1 MAINRLSQYNFAIS
15 QSISGSFSTG
25 DTVEASF
32 LAKGNSQYANNY
44 VTQFVD
50 MEYSVSSESI
60 SFSADFGDQP
70 RKAM

>member
-1 MAINRLSQYNFAIS
+1 MSINRLSQYNFAIS

-32 LAKGNSQYANNY
+32 LAKGNSSVSNEY

-50 MEYSVSSESI
+50 LKYSFSSESI
-60 SFSADFGDQP
+60 SLQ
-70 RKAM
+70 